1 MMDLRLAGKS
11 ALITGASKGI
21 GLACAK
27 ALAQEGC
34 HTIIAARNPDGLSAA
49 KTAIEA
55 VAGSATVTA
64 VTADLSKDGDRAML
78 IERFGACGILI
89 NNAGAN
95 PPGEID
101 TVNEEVWRNA
111 WELKLFGYIAMTR
124 GFYSEMK
131 KRRDGVII
139 NIVGVGGE
147 RMDASYILGA
157 TGNIALMGMSRAL
170 GGRSPNHGVRVVAV
184 NPGYT
189 ETERAVMMIRA
200 KAERDFG
207 SADRWEDAYKSMN
220 LPFGRMGTPEEVGD
234 LVAFLASPRASYISG
249 TVVTIDGGY
258 ANRS

>member
-1 MMDLRLAGKS
+1 MDLRLAGKT

-27 ALAQEGC
+27 ALAAEGC
-34 HTIIAARNPDGLSAA
+34 HTVIVARNPDGLAAA
-49 KTAIEA
+49 KVAIEA
-55 VAGSATVTA
+55 VAKDAA
-64 VTADLSKDGDRAML
+64 VASMIADLSKQDDRAML
-78 IERFGACGILI
+78 IERFGSCDILI

-101 TVNEEVWRNA
+101 TVADETWRKA

-124 GFYSEMK
+124 GFYAAMK
-131 KRRDGVII
+131 DRRDGVII

-147 RMDASYILGA
+147 RMDAGYILGA

-170 GGRSPNHGVRVVAV
+170 GGRSPDHGVRVIAV

-189 ETERAVMMIRA
+189 ETERGIMMVRA
-200 KAERDFG
+200 IAERDFG
-207 SADRWEDAYKSMN
+207 TADRWKDAYKSMN
-220 LPFGRMGTPEEVGD
+220 FPFGRMATADEVAD

-258 ANRS
+258 AHRS

>member
-1 MMDLRLAGKS
+1 MDLRLAGKK

-27 ALAQEGC
+27 ALAAEGC
-34 HTIIAARNPDGLSAA
+34 HTIIAARNADGLAAA
-49 KTAIEA
+49 KTAVEA
-55 VAGSATVTA
+55 VANSAAVTA
-64 VTADLSKDGDRAML
+64 VTADLSKQDDRAML
-78 IERFGACGILI
+78 IERFGDCSILV

-101 TVNEEVWRNA
+101 NVSDETWRNA

-124 GFYSEMK
+124 GFYAEMK
-131 KRRDGVII
+131 KRRDGVIV
-139 NIVGVGGE
+139 NIVGVAGE
-147 RMDASYILGA
+147 RMNADYILGS

-184 NPGYT
+184 NPGYI
-189 ETERAVMMIRA
+189 ETERGIMMMRSI
-200 KAERDFG
+200 AEREFG
-207 SADRWEDAYKSMN
+207 TADRWKDAYKNMDF
-220 LPFGRMGTPEEVGD
+220 PFGRMGTAEEVGG
-234 LVAFLASPRASYISG
+234 LVAFLASPRAAYISG

>member
-1 MMDLRLAGKS
+1 MDLRLAGKR

-34 HTIIAARNPDGLSAA
+34 HTIIAARNPDGLAAA
-49 KTAIEA
+49 KTAVEA
-55 VAGSATVTA
+55 VANCASVTA
-64 VTADLSKDGDRAML
+64 VTADLSTQDDRAML
-78 IERFGACGILI
+78 IERFGACEILV

-101 TVNEEVWRNA
+101 TVPDEVWRKA

-124 GFYSEMK
+124 GFYTEMK

-139 NIVGVGGE
+139 NIIGVAGE
-147 RMDASYILGA
+147 RMDAGYILGA

-184 NPGYT
+184 NPGYI
-189 ETERAVMMIRA
+189 ETERGIMMMRA
-200 KAERDFG
+200 IAEREFG
-207 SADRWEDAYKSMN
+207 TAERWRDSYKNMN
-220 LPFGRMGTPEEVGD
+220 FPFGRMGTAEEVGD

>member
-34 HTIIAARNPDGLSAA
+34 HTVIAARNADTLAA
-49 KTAIEA
+49 ARTAVEA
-55 VAGSATVTA
+55 VAKGAAVTA
-64 VTADLSKDGDRAML
+64 VTADLSKQDDRAML
-78 IERFGACGILI
+78 IERFGACEILI

-101 TVNEEVWRNA
+101 TVSEETWRKA

-124 GFYSEMK
+124 GFYTEMK
-131 KRRDGVII
+131 KRRHGVIV
-139 NIVGVGGE
+139 NIIGVGGE
-147 RMDASYILGA
+147 RMDAGYILGA

-170 GGRSPNHGVRVVAV
+170 GGRSPDHGVRVVAV

-189 ETERAVMMIRA
+189 ETDRGIMMLRAM
-200 KAERDFG
+200 AERDFG
-207 SADRWEDAYKSMN
+207 TPDRWEDSYKNMN
-220 LPFGRMGTPEEVGD
+220 FPFGRMGTADEVGD
-234 LVAFLASPRASYISG
+234 LVAFLASPRAAYISG